1 MARHASPRATTPRLP
16 PPALGS
22 SRGGP
27 APAPP
32 AGPSPAAGGSHL
44 KRALPLARVYR
55 ILERGPVLLV
65 TTARAGRP
73 NVMPLSWQTMIDF
86 EPPLVGIV
94 MSDRNWSWRAL
105 DVTGECV
112 LNVPTVELARAV
124 VGCGNCSGER
134 VDKFRRYHLTPRPA
148 RLVAPPLIDECWA
161 SLECRVV
168 DRRLARRY
176 GRCVLEV
183 VQAWHDP
190 AVRRPRT
197 LHHLG
202 HGSFMVAGELI
213 KLRSA
218 RA

>member
-1 MARHASPRATTPRLP
+1 V
-16 PPALGS
+16 
-22 SRGGP
+22 
-27 APAPP
+27 
-32 AGPSPAAGGSHL
+32 
-44 KRALPLARVYR
+44 KRTLPLSRVYR
-55 ILERGPVLLV
+55 VLERGPVLLV
-65 TTARAGRP
+65 TTARAGRA

-105 DVTGECV
+105 DATGECV

-134 VDKFRRYHLTPRPA
+134 VDKFRRYRLTPRPA
-148 RLVAPPLIDECWA
+148 KVVAPPLLDECWA

-168 DRRLARRY
+168 DRRLVRRY
-176 GRCVLEV
+176 GLYVLEV

-218 RA
+218 KA